1 MYIIL
6 AGLVASI
13 KQANENRIREN
24 KRIYLMSGTKSYY
37 NEFTG
42 STFEDGSLPRIHI
55 NIFGLGKLKESHKIV
70 LQQ

>member
-13 KQANENRIREN
+13 KQANESRITEN

-55 NIFGLGKLKESHKIV
+55 KHFWPGETQRIS
-70 LQQ
+70 